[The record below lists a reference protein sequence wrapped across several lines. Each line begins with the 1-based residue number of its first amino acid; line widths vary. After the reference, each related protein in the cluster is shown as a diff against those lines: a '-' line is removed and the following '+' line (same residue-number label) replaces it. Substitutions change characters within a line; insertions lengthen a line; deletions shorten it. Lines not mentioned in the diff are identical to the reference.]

1 MKKKL
6 HSKNYMK
13 IYIRIIVDLPS
24 IDLPEL
30 VKQRMFDKYLKSVRW
45 HLSWI
50 LLVKFCRFRANNKSP
65 ICNILPIHF
74 SFYRLVTLQQYPV
87 EFIFSQ
93 NVVLVA

>member
-30 VKQRMFDKYLKSVRW
+30 VKLRMFDKYLKSVRW
-45 HLSWI
+45 HLS
-50 LLVKFCRFRANNKSP
+50 
-65 ICNILPIHF
+65 
-74 SFYRLVTLQQYPV
+74 
-87 EFIFSQ
+87 
-93 NVVLVA
+93 